1 MKTLN
6 VVLVGGKTNINKS
19 RLKANIVDYDNVS
32 LPIPDI
38 LTSHVKT
45 EFMNK
50 VDQVDRE
57 EIILQQLR
65 RNKNGRY

>member
-32 LPIPDI
+32 LPSPDI

>member
-45 EFMNK
+45 ECMNR